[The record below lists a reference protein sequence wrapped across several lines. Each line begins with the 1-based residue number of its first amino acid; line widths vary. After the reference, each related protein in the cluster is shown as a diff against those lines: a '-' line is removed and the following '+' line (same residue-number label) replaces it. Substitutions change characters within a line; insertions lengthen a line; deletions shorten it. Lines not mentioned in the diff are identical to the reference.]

1 MPRGKKAIKPIMTK
15 REARRSIKEL
25 YWADQIEAYR
35 NSGKSAIHW
44 CQDNNV
50 NIHTMTSW
58 ITKLNL
64 QQRKSRLSDDAAA
77 NIDHPEFSSQPAEEL
92 EIAGVESAD
101 VTDAATNE
109 MSVTIT
115 PQQSV
120 MTDNL
125 PSSQSTASQA
135 QTSISPPVP
144 KPSTN
149 RQRLVIQYDGI
160 TLSAEPGYN
169 KDKMMALLQVLL
181 SPSGQ
186 V

>member
-1 MPRGKKAIKPIMTK
+1 MPRGKKAVKPAMTK

-35 NSGKSAIHW
+35 NSGKSATQW

-50 NIHTMTSW
+50 NIHTLTSW

-64 QQRKSRLSDDAAA
+64 QQRKSRHSDDAAA
-77 NIDHPEFSSQPAEEL
+77 DIAQPDTSVQQGEEQK
-92 EIAGVESAD
+92 IAGIDANAG
-101 VTDAATNE
+101 TDAATNE
-109 MSVTIT
+109 MSVTPP

-125 PSSQSTASQA
+125 PPSQSTLSQA
-135 QTSISPPVP
+135 QTSISTPVP
-144 KPSTN
+144 QPSTD
-149 RQRLVIQYDGI
+149 RQKLVIQHDGI
-160 TLSAEPGYN
+160 TLSAEPGYD

-186 V
+186 T